1 MALNRSPR
9 TAREFGRETATN
21 ADKQE
26 LYLTII
32 FTRGLVSFAATF
44 KPIPILLESKTSVAE
59 SLLCFSAGTIESH
72 DTTPSLIAA
81 VINRIASLQFAR
93 EKRFILSRSIPLKDD
108 RLNGQIPAPDNDA
121 AALMCTSVWVAPP
134 LQFHMIV
141 ARKHA
146 SRTALY
152 RLRLRGMLLRRRSL
166 NNSTALSN

>member
-1 MALNRSPR
+1 MALNRSGR
-9 TAREFGRETATN
+9 TAREFGRERATN

-26 LYLTII
+26 LYLTVI
-32 FTRGLVSFAATF
+32 FTRGSVFFAATF

-59 SLLCFSAGTIESH
+59 SLLCFSAGTTESH
-72 DTTPSLIAA
+72 DTTPSVIAA

-93 EKRFILSRSIPLKDD
+93 EKRFILSRSSPLKDD

-121 AALMCTSVWVAPP
+121 AALMCTSAWVAP
-134 LQFHMIV
+134 QFHMMV

-152 RLRLRGMLLRRRSL
+152 RLRLIGVLLRRRLL